1 LETEKDILLELRD
14 GSPEAFEKLF
24 HTYGGKLYNFILKL
38 SSGDVYLAEEMV
50 QNTFIRIWET
60 RTSLNPD
67 KSFLSYLCTIARNKL
82 VNEYEHRT
90 VEYIHREYIL
100 KFHSTIDNSTEKE
113 TDRNLLEEFI
123 DRLIEKLPPARKQVF
138 ILSKKE
144 MLSNKEIAERLR
156 ISESTVQ
163 TQLSKA
169 ISFLK
174 EHLAKYY
181 DHIISI
187 VLIYVF
193 VN

>member
-1 LETEKDILLELRD
+1 LETEKDTLLKLRD
-14 GSPEAFEKLF
+14 GSSEAFEKLF

-38 SSGDVYLAEEMV
+38 SSGDTYLAEEMV
-50 QNTFIRIWET
+50 QNTFVKVWEA

-67 KSFLSYLCTIARNKL
+67 KSFLSYLCTIAKNKL

-90 VEYIHREYIL
+90 VAYIHREYIL
-100 KFHSTIDNSTEKE
+100 TFHSAIDNSTEKE

-123 DRLIEKLPPARKQVF
+123 DQLIEKLPPARKQIF
-138 ILSKKE
+138 ILSRKE
-144 MLSNKEIAERLR
+144 MLSNKEIAQQLR

-169 ISFLK
+169 ISFMK
-174 EHLAKYY
+174 EHLTKYY
-181 DHIISI
+181 DHIII
-187 VLIYVF
+187 LLLYVF